1 LSATPAQA
9 TPGREL
15 YVRHAR
21 RDGRS
26 VVLLR
31 AIDQGVQCVVEV
43 DVWPA
48 GDARPYASEK
58 AGTYT
63 FPAPPEATRFV
74 TDAVEALIALGCEVR
89 AS

>member
-1 LSATPAQA
+1 MSALPAQS

-21 RDGRS
+21 KDGRS

-43 DVWPA
+43 DMWPA
-48 GDARPYASEK
+48 GDGHRDAPEK

-74 TDAVEALIALGCEVR
+74 TDAVEALIALGCDVH

>member
-1 LSATPAQA
+1 VSEPLAQE

-21 RDGRS
+21 KDGSS

-31 AIDQGVQCVVEV
+31 AIDQGVRCVVEV
-43 DVWPA
+43 DVWPHYD
-48 GDARPYASEK
+48 GRPYAPEK
-58 AGTYT
+58 AGPYA
-63 FPAPPEATRFV
+63 FPSPVEATRFV
-74 TDAVEALIALGCEVR
+74 TDAVETLIALGCDVR

>member
-1 LSATPAQA
+1 VSEAVAQE

-21 RDGRS
+21 RNGES

-31 AIDQGVQCVVEV
+31 AVDQGVRCVVEV
-43 DVWPA
+43 DVWR
-48 GDARPYASEK
+48 GDGHSYAPEK
-58 AGTYT
+58 AGPYV
-63 FPAPPEATRFV
+63 FPSPVEATRFV
-74 TDAVEALIALGCEVR
+74 TDAVEALIALGCDVR